1 MAKVA
6 KLVSVHL
13 MVRIVVDDTATE
25 EQIFKAARPK
35 LIEAFY
41 EDGMANLD
49 EIKDD
54 TECPYGSLP
63 NDIE

>member
-6 KLVSVHL
+6 KLVSVHP
-13 MVRIVVDDTATE
+13 MVRVVVDETATE
-25 EQIFKAARPK
+25 HEIYKAA
-35 LIEAFY
+35 LHGLVAALY
-41 EDGMANLD
+41 ENWMENVD

-63 NDIE
+63 KDRE